1 MPRFPPDPREASTGF
16 GFPWVSARPSPNA
29 VFSEFGDVII
39 PVLLAVFLF
48 GTGIAALTKSGPY
61 LVPFGILVGLLSLW
75 GAWQVWPRREPQ
87 LVWVRED
94 GEEDEEDDD
103 PLTHFDAWIK
113 APDASGEAT
122 TAWLPDGKAA
132 FMAVRDGIRSG
143 RLRGE
148 QVDHLSW
155 RATVNRAE
163 IEELMGEVYGS
174 TGIYEA
180 QHDGGLT
187 RLADRMRSVRA
198 FIDALP
204 PDGEFTLT
212 ADEF

>member
-1 MPRFPPDPREASTGF
+1 MPRLPPDPREASTGF

-48 GTGIAALTKSGPY
+48 GAGIAALTKSGPY

-75 GAWQVWPRREPQ
+75 GAWQVWPKREPQ

-94 GEEDEEDDD
+94 GEEDNEDDD
-103 PLTHFDAWIK
+103 PSTYFDAWIK
-113 APDASGEAT
+113 APDASGETAI
-122 TAWLPDGKAA
+122 AWLPDGKAA
-132 FMAVRDGIRSG
+132 FFAVRDGIRSG

-148 QVDHLSW
+148 QVDHLTW

-163 IEELMGEVYGS
+163 IKELMAEVYGPA
-174 TGIYEA
+174 GIYEV
-180 QHDGGLT
+180 QHDGGLAH
-187 RLADRMRSVRA
+187 LADRLRSVRA
-198 FIDALP
+198 FIAALP
-204 PDGEFTLT
+204 PDGEFTVT

>member
-1 MPRFPPDPREASTGF
+1 MAHPERSLPGQKVT
-16 GFPWVSARPSPNA
+16 
-29 VFSEFGDVII
+29 II
-39 PVLLAVFLF
+39 IRVLFAVFLF

-75 GAWQVWPRREPQ
+75 GAWQVWPRREPR

-94 GEEDEEDDD
+94 DEEDDD
-103 PLTHFDAWIK
+103 PLTYFDAWIK
-113 APDASGEAT
+113 APDASGKAAI
-122 TAWLPDGKAA
+122 AWLPDGKAA
-132 FMAVRDGIRSG
+132 FFAVRDGIQSG

-174 TGIYEA
+174 TGVYEA
-180 QHDGGLT
+180 QQDGGLT
-187 RLADRMRSVRA
+187 HLADRMRSVRA
-198 FIDALP
+198 FIAALP
-204 PDGEFTLT
+204 ADQDIVLM